1 MIFSGRVLFLLIL
14 IPITL
19 QKLACWET
27 EEFDIEEH
35 CRQCRK
41 ADHSHLD
48 RNPICETSGFIEQV
62 KCKNTKE
69 TVYRACAKLPKY
81 QTQLFWK
88 FEFFVFAIGACSAY
102 FTFYRMKHLD
112 NEHDERIKKQ
122 LSSL

>member
-1 MIFSGRVLFLLIL
+1 MN
-14 IPITL
+14 
-19 QKLACWET
+19 QA
-27 EEFDIEEH
+27 EFDIEEH

-81 QTQLFWK
+81 QTQENAQPF
-88 FEFFVFAIGACSAY
+88 I
-102 FTFYRMKHLD
+102 
-112 NEHDERIKKQ
+112 NEYII
-122 LSSL
+122 